1 MRRVNDSR
9 FRVTKNQFPIN
20 LNLEGRSCLV
30 VGAGRIGLRKTEQ
43 LLAAGARVTV
53 VAPEV
58 VSDFAGLPVTLHQRA
73 FELTD
78 LDGQRLVITATGNR
92 ELDQLIYDNCEER
105 VIWINSAD
113 DPERCAFTLPAVV
126 RRGDLMVTVST
137 GGNSPA
143 LSSWM
148 RQKLEALVGPEFE
161 EVVNELAQERVLIH
175 ADGRSTEDIDWKPII
190 EKIVASHNIHMSC
203 PRESLQGTVT
213 G

>member
-1 MRRVNDSR
+1 M
-9 FRVTKNQFPIN
+9 TKNQFPIN
-20 LNLEGRSCLV
+20 LNLEGRSSLV

-58 VSDFAGLPVTLHQRA
+58 VGDFAGLPVTIYQRA

-92 ELDQLIYDNCEER
+92 ELDQVIYDTCEDR
-105 VIWINSAD
+105 GIWINSAD

-161 EVVNELAQERVLIH
+161 EVVNELAQERLLIH

-213 G
+213 T

>member
-1 MRRVNDSR
+1 M
-9 FRVTKNQFPIN
+9 TKNQFPIN

-43 LLAAGARVTV
+43 LLAAGAIVTV

-58 VSDFAGLPVTLHQRA
+58 VGDFAGLPVTIHQRA

-92 ELDQLIYDNCEER
+92 ELDQLIYDTCEER
-105 VIWINSAD
+105 GIWINSAD
-113 DPERCAFTLPAVV
+113 DPDRCAFTLPAVV

-161 EVVNELAQERVLIH
+161 EVVNELAHERELIH
-175 ADGRSTEDIDWKPII
+175 AEGRSTEDIDWKPII
-190 EKIVASHNIHMSC
+190 EKIVASHDIHMSC
-203 PRESLQGTVT
+203 PRESLQGSVPA
-213 G
+213 

>member
-1 MRRVNDSR
+1 M
-9 FRVTKNQFPIN
+9 TKNQFPIN

-43 LLAAGARVTV
+43 LLATGARVTV

-58 VSDFAGLPVTLHQRA
+58 VGDFAALPVTIHQRA

-92 ELDQLIYDNCEER
+92 ELDQLIYDTCEER
-105 VIWINSAD
+105 GIWINSAD

-203 PRESLQGTVT
+203 PRESFQGTVT
-213 G
+213 A

>member
-1 MRRVNDSR
+1 
-9 FRVTKNQFPIN
+9 VTKNQFPIN

-58 VSDFAGLPVTLHQRA
+58 VSDFTGLPVTIHQRA

-92 ELDQLIYDNCEER
+92 DLDQLIYDTCEDR
-105 VIWINSAD
+105 GIWINSAD
-113 DPERCAFTLPAVV
+113 DPDRCAFTLPAVV

-148 RQKLEALVGPEFE
+148 RQKLEVLVGPEFE

-213 G
+213 A

>member
-1 MRRVNDSR
+1 M
-9 FRVTKNQFPIN
+9 TKNQFPIN

-43 LLAAGARVTV
+43 LLAAGAIVTV
-53 VAPEV
+53 VALEV
-58 VSDFAGLPVTLHQRA
+58 VSDFAGLPVTIHQRA
-73 FELTD
+73 FEVPD

-92 ELDQLIYDNCEER
+92 ELDQLIYDTCEER
-105 VIWINSAD
+105 GVWINSAD
-113 DPERCAFTLPAVV
+113 DPDRCAFTLPAVV

-161 EVVNELAQERVLIH
+161 EVVNELAQERELIH
-175 ADGRSTEDIDWKPII
+175 AEGRSTEDIDWKPII
-190 EKIVASHNIHMSC
+190 EKIVASHDIHMSC
-203 PRESLQGTVT
+203 PRESLQGSVPA
-213 G
+213 

>member
-1 MRRVNDSR
+1 
-9 FRVTKNQFPIN
+9 VTKNQFPIN

-43 LLAAGARVTV
+43 LLATGARVTV

-58 VSDFAGLPVTLHQRA
+58 VGDFAALPVTIHQRA

-92 ELDQLIYDNCEER
+92 ELDQLIYDTCEER
-105 VIWINSAD
+105 GIWINSAD

-213 G
+213 A

>member
-1 MRRVNDSR
+1 
-9 FRVTKNQFPIN
+9 
-20 LNLEGRSCLV
+20 
-30 VGAGRIGLRKTEQ
+30 
-43 LLAAGARVTV
+43 VTV

-58 VSDFAGLPVTLHQRA
+58 VGDFAALPVTIHQRA

-92 ELDQLIYDNCEER
+92 ELDQLIYDTCEER
-105 VIWINSAD
+105 GIWINSAD

-213 G
+213 A

>member
-1 MRRVNDSR
+1 M
-9 FRVTKNQFPIN
+9 TKNQFPIN

-53 VAPEV
+53 VAPDV
-58 VSDFAGLPVTLHQRA
+58 VGDFSGLPVTIHQRA
-73 FELTD
+73 FELID

-92 ELDQLIYDNCEER
+92 ELDQLIYDTCEER
-105 VIWINSAD
+105 GIWINSAD
-113 DPERCAFTLPAVV
+113 DPDRCAFTLPAVV

-175 ADGRSTEDIDWKPII
+175 ADGRSTEDVDWKPII

-203 PRESLQGTVT
+203 PRESFQGTVT
-213 G
+213 A

>member
-1 MRRVNDSR
+1 
-9 FRVTKNQFPIN
+9 VTKNQFPIN

-53 VAPEV
+53 VAQEV
-58 VSDFAGLPVTLHQRA
+58 VGDFVGLPVTLHQRA

-92 ELDQLIYDNCEER
+92 ELDQLIYDTCEER
-105 VIWINSAD
+105 GIWINSAD

-148 RQKLEALVGPEFE
+148 RQKLESLVGPEFE

-203 PRESLQGTVT
+203 PRESLQGSVT
-213 G
+213 A

>member
-1 MRRVNDSR
+1 
-9 FRVTKNQFPIN
+9 VTKNQFPIN

-43 LLAAGARVTV
+43 LLATGARVTV

-58 VSDFAGLPVTLHQRA
+58 VGDFAALPVTIHQRA

-92 ELDQLIYDNCEER
+92 ELDQLIYDMCEER
-105 VIWINSAD
+105 GIWINSAD

-213 G
+213 A

>member
-1 MRRVNDSR
+1 
-9 FRVTKNQFPIN
+9 VTKNQFPIN

-43 LLAAGARVTV
+43 LLATGARVTV

-58 VSDFAGLPVTLHQRA
+58 VGDFAALPVTIHQRA

-92 ELDQLIYDNCEER
+92 ELDQLIYDTCEER
-105 VIWINSAD
+105 GIWINSAD

-143 LSSWM
+143 FSSWM

-213 G
+213 A

>member
-1 MRRVNDSR
+1 M
-9 FRVTKNQFPIN
+9 TKNQFPIN

-58 VSDFAGLPVTLHQRA
+58 VGDFVGLPVTLHQRA

-92 ELDQLIYDNCEER
+92 ELDQLIYDTCEER
-105 VIWINSAD
+105 GIWINSAD

-148 RQKLEALVGPEFE
+148 RQKLESLVGPEFE

-203 PRESLQGTVT
+203 PRESLQGSVT
-213 G
+213 A

>member
-1 MRRVNDSR
+1 M
-9 FRVTKNQFPIN
+9 TKNQFPIN

-43 LLAAGARVTV
+43 LLAAGAIVTV

-58 VSDFAGLPVTLHQRA
+58 VGDFAGLPVTIHQRA
-73 FELTD
+73 FELPD

-92 ELDQLIYDNCEER
+92 ELDQLIYDTCEER
-105 VIWINSAD
+105 GVWINSAD
-113 DPERCAFTLPAVV
+113 DPDRCAFTLPAVV

-161 EVVNELAQERVLIH
+161 EVVNELAQERELIH
-175 ADGRSTEDIDWKPII
+175 AEGRSTEDIDWKPII
-190 EKIVASHNIHMSC
+190 EKIVASHDLHMSC
-203 PRESLQGTVT
+203 PRESLQGSVPT
-213 G
+213 

>member
-1 MRRVNDSR
+1 M
-9 FRVTKNQFPIN
+9 TKNQFPIN

-58 VSDFAGLPVTLHQRA
+58 IGDFAGLPVTIHQRA

-92 ELDQLIYDNCEER
+92 ELDQLIYDTCEER
-105 VIWINSAD
+105 GIWINSAD
-113 DPERCAFTLPAVV
+113 DPDRCAFTLPAVV

-161 EVVNELAQERVLIH
+161 EVVNELAHERELIH
-175 ADGRSTEDIDWKPII
+175 AEGRSTEDIDWKPII
-190 EKIVASHNIHMSC
+190 EKIVASHDIHMSC
-203 PRESLQGTVT
+203 PRESLQGSVPA
-213 G
+213 

>member
-53 VAPEV
+53 IAPEV
-58 VSDFAGLPVTLHQRA
+58 VGDFAGLPVTLHQRA

-92 ELDQLIYDNCEER
+92 ELDQLIYDTCEER
-105 VIWINSAD
+105 GIWINSAD

-213 G
+213 A

>member
-1 MRRVNDSR
+1 M
-9 FRVTKNQFPIN
+9 TKNQFPIN

-43 LLAAGARVTV
+43 LLAAGAQVTV

-58 VSDFAGLPVTLHQRA
+58 VGDFAGLPVTVHQRA

-92 ELDQLIYDNCEER
+92 ELDQLIYDTCEDR
-105 VIWINSAD
+105 GIWINSAD

-213 G
+213 A

>member
-1 MRRVNDSR
+1 M
-9 FRVTKNQFPIN
+9 TKNQFPIN

-43 LLAAGARVTV
+43 LLATGARVTV

-58 VSDFAGLPVTLHQRA
+58 IGDFAGLPVTIHQRA
-73 FELTD
+73 FELAD

-92 ELDQLIYDNCEER
+92 ELDQLIYDTCEER
-105 VIWINSAD
+105 GVWINSAD
-113 DPERCAFTLPAVV
+113 DPDRCAFTLPAVV

-161 EVVNELAQERVLIH
+161 EVVNELRHERELIH
-175 ADGRSTEDIDWKPII
+175 AEGRSTEDIDWKPII
-190 EKIVASHNIHMSC
+190 EKIVASHDIHMSC
-203 PRESLQGTVT
+203 PRESLQGSVPA
-213 G
+213 

>member
-1 MRRVNDSR
+1 M
-9 FRVTKNQFPIN
+9 TKNQFPIN

-43 LLAAGARVTV
+43 LLATGARVTV

-58 VSDFAGLPVTLHQRA
+58 VGDFAGLPVTIHQRA

-92 ELDQLIYDNCEER
+92 ELDQLIYDTCEER
-105 VIWINSAD
+105 GIWINSAD
-113 DPERCAFTLPAVV
+113 DPDRCAFTLPAVV

-213 G
+213 A

>member
-1 MRRVNDSR
+1 M
-9 FRVTKNQFPIN
+9 TKNQFPIN

-43 LLAAGARVTV
+43 LLATGARVTV

-58 VSDFAGLPVTLHQRA
+58 VSDFVGLPVTIHQRA

-92 ELDQLIYDNCEER
+92 ELDQLIYDTCEER
-105 VIWINSAD
+105 GIWINSAD
-113 DPERCAFTLPAVV
+113 DPDRCAFTLPAVV

-161 EVVNELAQERVLIH
+161 EVVNELAHERELIH
-175 ADGRSTEDIDWKPII
+175 AEGRSTEDIDWKPII
-190 EKIVASHNIHMSC
+190 EKIVASHDIHMSC
-203 PRESLQGTVT
+203 PRESLQGSVPA
-213 G
+213 

>member
-1 MRRVNDSR
+1 M
-9 FRVTKNQFPIN
+9 TKNQFPIN

-58 VSDFAGLPVTLHQRA
+58 VSDFAGLPVTIHQRA

-92 ELDQLIYDNCEER
+92 ELDQLIYDTCEDR
-105 VIWINSAD
+105 GIWINSAD
-113 DPERCAFTLPAVV
+113 DPDRCAFTLPAVV

-161 EVVNELAQERVLIH
+161 EVVNELAQERELIH
-175 ADGRSTEDIDWKPII
+175 ADGRSTEDINWKPII

-203 PRESLQGTVT
+203 PREVLNTVVST
-213 G
+213 

>member
-9 FRVTKNQFPIN
+9 LRVTKNQFPIN

-58 VSDFAGLPVTLHQRA
+58 VSDFAGLPVTIHQRA
-73 FELTD
+73 FMLTD

-92 ELDQLIYDNCEER
+92 DLDQLIYDTCEDR
-105 VIWINSAD
+105 GIWINSAD
-113 DPERCAFTLPAVV
+113 DPDRCAFTLPAVV

-213 G
+213 A

>member
-1 MRRVNDSR
+1 M
-9 FRVTKNQFPIN
+9 TKNQFPIN

-58 VSDFAGLPVTLHQRA
+58 IGDFAGLPVTIHQRA

-92 ELDQLIYDNCEER
+92 ELDQLIYDTCDER
-105 VIWINSAD
+105 GIWINSAD
-113 DPERCAFTLPAVV
+113 DPDRCAFTLPAVV

-161 EVVNELAQERVLIH
+161 EVVNELAHERELIH
-175 ADGRSTEDIDWKPII
+175 AEGRSTEDIDWKPII

-213 G
+213 A

>member
-1 MRRVNDSR
+1 
-9 FRVTKNQFPIN
+9 VTKNQFPIN

-58 VSDFAGLPVTLHQRA
+58 VSEFAGLAVTIHQRA
-73 FELTD
+73 FELAD
-78 LDGQRLVITATGNR
+78 LDQQRLVITATGNR
-92 ELDQLIYDNCEER
+92 QLDQLIYDTCEER
-105 VIWINSAD
+105 GIWINSAD

-148 RQKLEALVGPEFE
+148 RQKLEALVGAEFE
-161 EVVNELAQERVLIH
+161 FVVQELALERQRIH
-175 ADGRSTEDIDWKPII
+175 NQGRSTEDIDWKPII
-190 EKIVASHNIHMSC
+190 EAIVVNHGIHMSC
-203 PRESLQGTVT
+203 PREILNTVVST
-213 G
+213 

>member
-1 MRRVNDSR
+1 M
-9 FRVTKNQFPIN
+9 TKNQFPIN
-20 LNLEGRSCLV
+20 LNLEGRSSLV

-58 VSDFAGLPVTLHQRA
+58 VGDFAGLPVTIYQRA

-92 ELDQLIYDNCEER
+92 ELDQVIYDTCEDR
-105 VIWINSAD
+105 GIWINSAD

-161 EVVNELAQERVLIH
+161 EVVTELAQERLLIH

-213 G
+213 T

>member
-1 MRRVNDSR
+1 M
-9 FRVTKNQFPIN
+9 TKNQFPIN

-53 VAPEV
+53 VAPDV
-58 VSDFAGLPVTLHQRA
+58 VGDFSGLPVTIHQRA
-73 FELTD
+73 FELID
-78 LDGQRLVITATGNR
+78 LDGQ
-92 ELDQLIYDNCEER
+92 
-105 VIWINSAD
+105 
-113 DPERCAFTLPAVV
+113 RCAFTLPAVV

-213 G
+213 A

>member
-1 MRRVNDSR
+1 M
-9 FRVTKNQFPIN
+9 TKNQFPIN

-43 LLAAGARVTV
+43 LLATGARVTV

-58 VSDFAGLPVTLHQRA
+58 VGDFAALPVTIHQRA

-92 ELDQLIYDNCEER
+92 ELDQLIYDMCEER
-105 VIWINSAD
+105 GIWINSAD
-113 DPERCAFTLPAVV
+113 DPDRCAFTLPAVV

-213 G
+213 A

>member
-1 MRRVNDSR
+1 M
-9 FRVTKNQFPIN
+9 TKNQFPIN

-58 VSDFAGLPVTLHQRA
+58 VGDFAALPVTMHQRA
-73 FELTD
+73 FELSD

-92 ELDQLIYDNCEER
+92 ELDQLIYDTCEDR
-105 VIWINSAD
+105 GIWINSAD
-113 DPERCAFTLPAVV
+113 DPDRCAFTLPAVV

-161 EVVNELAQERVLIH
+161 EVVTELAQERVLIH

-213 G
+213 A

>member
-1 MRRVNDSR
+1 M
-9 FRVTKNQFPIN
+9 TKNQFPIN

-43 LLAAGARVTV
+43 LLAAGAQVTV

-58 VSDFAGLPVTLHQRA
+58 VGDFAGLPVTIHQRA

-92 ELDQLIYDNCEER
+92 ELDQLIYDTCEDR
-105 VIWINSAD
+105 GIWINSAD

-213 G
+213 A

>member
-1 MRRVNDSR
+1 M
-9 FRVTKNQFPIN
+9 TKNQFPIN

-58 VSDFAGLPVTLHQRA
+58 VGDFAGLPVTIHQRA

-92 ELDQLIYDNCEER
+92 ELDQLIYDTCEDR
-105 VIWINSAD
+105 GIWINSAD

-126 RRGDLMVTVST
+126 RRGDLMVTVAT

-148 RQKLEALVGPEFE
+148 RQKLEALVGREFE

-203 PRESLQGTVT
+203 PRES
-213 G
+213 

>member
-1 MRRVNDSR
+1 M
-9 FRVTKNQFPIN
+9 TKNQFPIN
-20 LNLEGRSCLV
+20 LNLEGRSSLV

-58 VSDFAGLPVTLHQRA
+58 VGDFAGFPVTIHQRA
-73 FELTD
+73 FELAD

-92 ELDQLIYDNCEER
+92 ELDQLIYDTCEER
-105 VIWINSAD
+105 GIWINSAD

-161 EVVNELAQERVLIH
+161 EVVNELAQERLLIH

-203 PRESLQGTVT
+203 PRESLPGTLT
-213 G
+213 A

>member
-1 MRRVNDSR
+1 M
-9 FRVTKNQFPIN
+9 TKNQFPIN

-58 VSDFAGLPVTLHQRA
+58 VGDFAGLPVTIYQRV

-78 LDGQRLVITATGNR
+78 LDGRRLVITATGNR
-92 ELDQLIYDNCEER
+92 DLDQLIYDTCEER
-105 VIWINSAD
+105 GIWINSAD

-213 G
+213 A

>member
-1 MRRVNDSR
+1 
-9 FRVTKNQFPIN
+9 
-20 LNLEGRSCLV
+20 LV

-53 VAPEV
+53 VAPDV
-58 VSDFAGLPVTLHQRA
+58 VGDFSGLPVTIHQRA

-92 ELDQLIYDNCEER
+92 ELDQLIYDTCEER
-105 VIWINSAD
+105 GIWINSAD
-113 DPERCAFTLPAVV
+113 DPDRCAFTLPAVV

-175 ADGRSTEDIDWKPII
+175 ADGRSTEDVDWKPII

-203 PRESLQGTVT
+203 PRESFQGTVT
-213 G
+213 A

>member
-1 MRRVNDSR
+1 
-9 FRVTKNQFPIN
+9 VTKNQFPIN

-43 LLAAGARVTV
+43 LLATGARVTV

-58 VSDFAGLPVTLHQRA
+58 VSDFAGLPVTIHQRA
-73 FELTD
+73 FELAD

-92 ELDQLIYDNCEER
+92 ELDQLIYDTCEER
-105 VIWINSAD
+105 GIWINSAD

-203 PRESLQGTVT
+203 PRESLQGSVT
-213 G
+213 A

>member
-1 MRRVNDSR
+1 M
-9 FRVTKNQFPIN
+9 TKNQFPIN
-20 LNLEGRSCLV
+20 LNLEGRSSLV

-58 VSDFAGLPVTLHQRA
+58 VGDFGGFPLTINQLA
-73 FELTD
+73 FELD
-78 LDGQRLVITATGNR
+78 VIDGLRLVITATGNR
-92 ELDQLIYDNCEER
+92 ELDQLIYDTCEER
-105 VIWINSAD
+105 GIWINSAD

-175 ADGRSTEDIDWKPII
+175 ADGRSTEDINWKPII

-203 PRESLQGTVT
+203 PRESLPGTLT
-213 G
+213 A